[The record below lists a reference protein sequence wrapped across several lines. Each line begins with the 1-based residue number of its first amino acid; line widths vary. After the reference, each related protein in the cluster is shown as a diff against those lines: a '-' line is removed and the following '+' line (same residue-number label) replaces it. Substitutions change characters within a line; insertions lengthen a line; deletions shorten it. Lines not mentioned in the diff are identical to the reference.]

1 MVGARI
7 MHGYQHGKVLQEGG
21 RHGPAQANGSR
32 KEGDQIKYAVV
43 GVGKAYVRS
52 LLLILSRNI
61 AHLFKVPS
69 CANSTW
75 NIPLLSAIASMTSA
89 FTAADCCSLSSL
101 AGVCD
106 NNLL

>member
-43 GVGKAYVRS
+43 GVGKHMCV
-52 LLLILSRNI
+52 
-61 AHLFKVPS
+61 H
-69 CANSTW
+69 
-75 NIPLLSAIASMTSA
+75 
-89 FTAADCCSLSSL
+89 CC
-101 AGVCD
+101 
-106 NNLL
+106 